1 MDKLFTIL
9 PPVVRYTGVE
19 IALPEGEAIDILRG
33 VTVVVGPNGAG
44 KSSLARIIRSG
55 RNFMT
60 NRITAH
66 VSSPVVTIMEFS
78 DIHSLSGFKAEYY
91 QQRYEATMN
100 DEVPTVAELLGDR
113 LSLDRWHVLS
123 ALFGIESLP
132 AKRVNYL
139 SSGELRKLLLAN
151 ALLDSPTMLV
161 LDNPYIGLDPS
172 GRRAVDTALQSV
184 AAEGVTSLMLL
195 IPDPADIPDWADSVI
210 VMDRCRI
217 LPPGTDPTPL
227 FDYSVDTSA
236 VPAPAGERRH
246 EGEGEVFSFDACP
259 VTSAGRLLI
268 PSVTWSVRQGECWA
282 LSGPNGCGKSTL
294 LSLIHA
300 DNPQAY
306 ARPVSIFGSR
316 RGTGESIWDIKRLIG
331 YISPEMHLYFNGA
344 HNRVVDVV
352 AQGLNDTT
360 GMFRRI
366 SPEQT
371 ELAMRW
377 LRLFGL
383 EVLAERRLNTLSA
396 GEQRLALLAR
406 TLIKNPRLLILDEPL
421 HGLDSVRKAA
431 AIAVVDTLCRRD
443 RSSLVFV
450 THNPDELP
458 PCVTHRYTL
467 SRFSEQE

>member
-1 MDKLFTIL
+1 MDKLFTIQS
-9 PPVVRYTGVE
+9 PVVRYTGVE
-19 IALPEGEAIDILRG
+19 IALPEGEAIDIVRG
-33 VTVVVGPNGAG
+33 VTAVVGPNGAG

-66 VSSPVVTIMEFS
+66 VASPVVIIMEFS

-100 DEVPTVAELLGDR
+100 DEVPTVAELLGER
-113 LSLDRWHVLS
+113 LSHDRWKSLS

-132 AKRVNYL
+132 AKKVNYL

-151 ALLDSPTMLV
+151 ALLDSPTLLV
-161 LDNPYIGLDPS
+161 LDNPYIGLDPA
-172 GRRAVDTALQSV
+172 GRKAVDLALQSV
-184 AAEGVTSLMLL
+184 AEEGVTSLMFL
-195 IPDPADIPDWADSVI
+195 IPDPADIPAWADSVI

-217 LPPGTDPTPL
+217 LPAGTDPAPL
-227 FDYSVDTSA
+227 FDFSIDTSA
-236 VPAPAGERRH
+236 IPAPAGGCH
-246 EGEGEVFSFDACP
+246 EGEGEVFSFDDCP

-268 PSVTWSVRQGECWA
+268 HSVTWSVKQGECWA

-306 ARPVSIFGSR
+306 ARPVSIFGHR

-383 EVLAERRLNTLSA
+383 ETMADRRLNTLSA

-421 HGLDSVRKAA
+421 HGLDSAHKAA
-431 AIAVVDTLCRRD
+431 AIAAVDTLCRRD
-443 RSSLVFV
+443 RSALVFV
-450 THNPDELP
+450 THNPDEVP